1 MAKENP
7 ITAWSYSRLKG
18 YEECP
23 RQFQY
28 RNIRKL
34 KEPKGDAMFR
44 GIKIHNE
51 AANFLEGKVDRVPI
65 SCLNFMA
72 ELVELKAFH
81 PIVEQKWAFNKNM
94 KPTGWMSKDCW
105 LRATL
110 DIGLIYG
117 DGTGE
122 AIDLKTGKKY
132 DDYDDQLDLF
142 AYTMFK
148 MHPTKIT
155 KSVTVR
161 LWYLDVNE
169 EVTREISKEQAFD
182 RFEGLKERA
191 EVMMS
196 AKRFPPN
203 PSWKCGGA
211 RKDGTTWGC
220 HWRASNGGPCEYG

>member
-1 MAKENP
+1 MAKRNP
-7 ITAWSYSRLKG
+7 ITAWSYSRLAC

-23 RQFQY
+23 RKHQY

-34 KEPKGDAMFR
+34 DEPKGDAMFR

-51 AANFLEGKVDRVPI
+51 AAKFLEGKTDRVPV
-65 SCLNFMA
+65 SCLKFMP
-72 ELVELKAFH
+72 ELIELKTFT
-81 PIVEQKWAFNKNM
+81 PIVEQKWAFTKKM
-94 KPTGWMSKDCW
+94 KPTSWMAKDCW

-122 AIDLKTGKKY
+122 AIDLKTGKMY

-142 AYTMFK
+142 AHTLFK
-148 MHPTKIT
+148 MHPTEVT

-161 LWYLDVNE
+161 LWYLDAGE
-169 EVTREISKEQAFD
+169 EVVREISKAQALE
-182 RFEGLKERA
+182 RFEGLTERA
-191 EVMMS
+191 EIMMS

-203 PSWKCGGA
+203 PSWKCGGINKA
-211 RKDGTTWGC
+211 GEPWGC
-220 HWRASNGGPCEYG
+220 HWRKSNGGPCEYG